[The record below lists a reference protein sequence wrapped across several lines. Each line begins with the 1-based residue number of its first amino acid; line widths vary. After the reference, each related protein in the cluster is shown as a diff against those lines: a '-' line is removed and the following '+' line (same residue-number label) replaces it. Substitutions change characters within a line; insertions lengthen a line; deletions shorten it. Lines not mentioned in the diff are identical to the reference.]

1 MTYKGKIEVDE
12 NSLQLPLVPLF
23 AGKLSSM
30 TLAVSN
36 VPTDITDLAL
46 VVGRTPDVD
55 GSARAPFKVAAAK
68 QADGTFR
75 AYCNP
80 YCFPDEAANLWYSL
94 VGTDESGNPRWLGT
108 GKLKVL
114 DNPANGSAVSP
125 SIIPQDCYAYNPT
138 TGKYHKITAS
148 LDEYGNIS
156 LDVESEGV
164 AR

>member
-1 MTYKGKIEVDE
+1 MTYKGKVEVDE

-36 VPTDITDLAL
+36 VPADIEALAL
-46 VVGRTPDVD
+46 VVARTDDAD
-55 GSARAPFKVAAAK
+55 GKARDPFKVAATK
-68 QADGTFR
+68 QDDGTWR
-75 AYCNP
+75 VYCNP
-80 YCFPDEAANLWYSL
+80 YCFPDEAANLWYAI
-94 VGTDESGNPRWLGT
+94 VGTDGEGNPRWLGT
-108 GKLKVL
+108 GRLKVL

-164 AR
+164 DR

>member
-1 MTYKGKIEVDE
+1 MTYKGTVEVDE

-36 VPTDITDLAL
+36 VPADVTDLAL

-55 GSARAPFKVAAAK
+55 GSARNPFKVAATK
-68 QADGTFR
+68 QTDGTFR

>member
-30 TLAVSN
+30 VVSVAN
-36 VPTDITDLAL
+36 VPTDVTDLAL
-46 VVGRTPDVD
+46 VVARTDDAD
-55 GSARAPFKVAAAK
+55 GKARDPFKVAATK
-68 QADGTFR
+68 QDDGTFR
-75 AYCNP
+75 VYCNP

-114 DNPANGSAVSP
+114 DNPANGSAVAP
-125 SIIPQDCYAYNPT
+125 TIIPQDCYAYNPT

-164 AR
+164 NR

>member
-36 VPTDITDLAL
+36 VPADVTDLAL
-46 VVGRTPDVD
+46 VIGRTPDAD
-55 GSARAPFKVAAAK
+55 GLARDPFKVAATK
-68 QADGTFR
+68 QEDGTFR

-80 YCFPDEAANLWYSL
+80 YCFPDEAANLLYSL